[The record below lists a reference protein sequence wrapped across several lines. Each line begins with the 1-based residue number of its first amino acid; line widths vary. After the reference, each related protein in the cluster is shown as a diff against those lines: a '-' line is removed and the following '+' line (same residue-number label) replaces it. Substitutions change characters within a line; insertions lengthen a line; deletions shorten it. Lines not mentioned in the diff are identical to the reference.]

1 MTDVDSLEQTISAAW
16 DGEPVD
22 LDTLRSA
29 LQTAEGRQ
37 ALASYALIRASAAAE
52 DIEPRGD
59 LAARLRAS
67 VATPRRWW
75 FVAGPAVPA
84 RLAGSLA
91 AVAVAGALWL
101 GGAWHSQVPASSGP
115 APVAA
120 TTAGRGLPAEA
131 GEQAAPT
138 SPGEQARG
146 SEPQSRVGSRPRSN
160 VVNETPPTP
169 ARTIRLVEVE
179 SGS

>member
-1 MTDVDSLEQTISAAW
+1 MTDLDFEQTISAAW

-29 LQTAEGRQ
+29 LQTTEGRQ

-84 RLAGSLA
+84 RLAASLA
-91 AVAVAGALWL
+91 AVAVAAALWL
-101 GGAWHSQVPASSGP
+101 GVAWRSQVPAPSGA

-120 TTAGRGLPAEA
+120 TTAGRGLPAGA
-131 GEQAAPT
+131 SEQTVPT
-138 SPGEQARG
+138 SAGDQARG
-146 SEPQSRVGSRPRSN
+146 SERQSPVGSRPRSN
-160 VVNETPPTP
+160 VLTETPPTP
-169 ARTIRLVEVE
+169 TRTIRLVEVD